1 MLVVAEPIFRQPA
14 EESQVALAHQAL
26 SGLRS
31 LFYLDNHSELL
42 IGQGGAGLRLVAPA
56 TR

>member
-1 MLVVAEPIFRQPA
+1 MLVGAEPIFRQPA
-14 EESQVALAHQAL
+14 KESQVAFAHQAL

-31 LFYLDNHSELL
+31 LFYLDNHPELL
-42 IGQGGAGLRLVAPA
+42 IGQGGQGFRLVPPV

>member
-31 LFYLDNHSELL
+31 LFYLDNHPELL
-42 IGQGGAGLRLVAPA
+42 IDRAGRGLD
-56 TR
+56 

>member
-42 IGQGGAGLRLVAPA
+42 IGQGGAGFRLVAPA